1 MAPRVSASF
10 TFAERGAPAP
20 ARQLGLA
27 RLGGAG
33 GVQLVRRVDETCPL
47 CTGGGGGRGVQDKP
61 PRPRGL
67 SSRGRSGP
75 REMAGPGEREREMCV
90 RFVRGGGDMCV
101 RIVPEG
107 GGGGLEKWLDPVA
120 KVEEA
125 GRALPVRARALCVEG
140 VAVPRELHH
149 AVREPAAARGAQRK
163 VNVVQRKVNVVHA
176 MFAWSARRVVGTLRA
191 AAQRPCTGDRH
202 TAAAAATCPVV
213 RKEGRDVSSWYG
225 REGGGGGG
233 GGGARPV
240 EERVEGVGR
249 RRLAVA
255 AVGGVHAHARAALHL
270 EREREMCV
278 RFVRGGGDMCVRIV
292 PEGGGGV
299 TEKRPSDTVHASMST
314 WRPPR
319 LSAAGRDARG
329 CGRCAAA
336 REGAESCAQCRRA
349 RENAT
354 RGPGTCGGRGTAG
367 PPRCDRRVRPTSGAS
382 SGGRRA
388 CRRATSGAS
397 ACARSESSARRG
409 RSPALHNLRDVQ
421 HLSAFQNPERAFKI
435 QNGLSKSRTGCVP
448 PGRGR
453 R

>member
-1 MAPRVSASF
+1 
-10 TFAERGAPAP
+10 
-20 ARQLGLA
+20 
-27 RLGGAG
+27 
-33 GVQLVRRVDETCPL
+33 
-47 CTGGGGGRGVQDKP
+47 
-61 PRPRGL
+61 
-67 SSRGRSGP
+67 
-75 REMAGPGEREREMCV
+75 
-90 RFVRGGGDMCV
+90 
-101 RIVPEG
+101 
-107 GGGGLEKWLDPVA
+107 
-120 KVEEA
+120 
-125 GRALPVRARALCVEG
+125 
-140 VAVPRELHH
+140 VPRELHH

-240 EERVEGVGR
+240 EELVEGVGR

-292 PEGGGGV
+292 PEGGGGGAPRSGPP
-299 TEKRPSDTVHASMST
+299 TPCTRPCQPGARRASAPQAETRGGAGGARRLEK
-314 WRPPR
+314 
-319 LSAAGRDARG
+319 GRRVAHNVEGRG
-329 CGRCAAA
+329 KTP
-336 REGAESCAQCRRA
+336 REGLERVADAALPVLPAAIEEYAPPAVRLRGGVVHVVVRRPAHQPARAASRQRAE
-349 RENAT
+349 
-354 RGPGTCGGRGTAG
+354 G
-367 PPRCDRRVRPTSGAS
+367 
-382 SGGRRA
+382 
-388 CRRATSGAS
+388 
-397 ACARSESSARRG
+397 ARRPCTTCAMCSISRHFKIQNG
-409 RSPALHNLRDVQ
+409 RSKSRTGV
-421 HLSAFQNPERAFKI
+421 QNPERAFKI